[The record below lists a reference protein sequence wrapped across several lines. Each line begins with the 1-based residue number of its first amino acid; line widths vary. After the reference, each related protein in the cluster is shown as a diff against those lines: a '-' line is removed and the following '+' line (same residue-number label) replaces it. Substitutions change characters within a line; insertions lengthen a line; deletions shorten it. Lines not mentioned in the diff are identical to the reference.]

1 MALLIF
7 VLVFVLEMFFHI
19 QLVLIIR
26 HCFFEFQHYHLIFLL
41 HYLFF
46 CSGYKLLLTMFFLHH
61 LGQLHIHQVLL
72 LFLLALVN
80 QLVIQ
85 RSEILATYDEI
96 LAGLTDTAT
105 LDAGLQRLEMEKDG
119 VLQRITDLIHENAT
133 TKMDQ
138 GEYNRRY
145 DALET
150 QRIAISEKQKR
161 IKEKLSD
168 KLFRKRKLE
177 AFMSELKSA
186 EQLVSFDEQ
195 MFIRTVEQITVFSDK
210 LVFVFKDGT
219 EIPVEE

>member
-1 MALLIF
+1 MKSRSIF
-7 VLVFVLEMFFHI
+7 
-19 QLVLIIR
+19 
-26 HCFFEFQHYHLIFLL
+26 
-41 HYLFF
+41 
-46 CSGYKLLLTMFFLHH
+46 T
-61 LGQLHIHQVLL
+61 
-72 LFLLALVN
+72 
-80 QLVIQ
+80 
-85 RSEILATYDEI
+85 
-96 LAGLTDTAT
+96 
-105 LDAGLQRLEMEKDG
+105 RLSLSFRNTSPSMSMEKDG
-119 VLQRITDLIHENAT
+119 ILQRITDLIHENAT

-145 DALET
+145 DGLET

-186 EQLVSFDEQ
+186 EQLIYFDEQ
-195 MFIRTVEQITVFSDK
+195 LFVRTVEQITVFPNK